1 MLQTIATPYQ
11 MGQIL
16 AAGRRRAGLTQ
27 AEAASRLGVS
37 QSRISTLE
45 ADSGALT
52 LGQLLTLFGA
62 YELQLQV
69 LDKVRPLQPPP
80 RLRRS
85 GNGRTQATFPG
96 AVGVG

>member
-1 MLQTIATPYQ
+1 MQQTVATPYQ

-27 AEAASRLGVS
+27 AEAAARLGVT

-52 LGQLLTLFGA
+52 LNQLLTFFGA

-69 LDKVRPLQPPP
+69 LDKGSSTPTSPAP
-80 RLRRS
+80 
-85 GNGRTQATFPG
+85 A
-96 AVGVG
+96 AEW

>member
-1 MLQTIATPYQ
+1 MQQTITTPYQ

-27 AEAASRLGVS
+27 AEAAARLGVS

-45 ADSGALT
+45 TDSSALT
-52 LGQLLTLFGA
+52 LNQLLTLFGA

-69 LDKVRPLQPPP
+69 LDKGSSAP
-80 RLRRS
+80 
-85 GNGRTQATFPG
+85 TFPTS
-96 AVGVG
+96 ALEW

>member
-1 MLQTIATPYQ
+1 MQQTIATPYQ

-27 AEAASRLGVS
+27 AEAAARLGVS

-45 ADSGALT
+45 TDSSALT
-52 LGQLLTLFGA
+52 LNQLLTLFGA

-69 LDKVRPLQPPP
+69 LDRGSSPPNSPPP
-80 RLRRS
+80 ALEW
-85 GNGRTQATFPG
+85 
-96 AVGVG
+96 

>member
-1 MLQTIATPYQ
+1 MQQTITTPYQ

-27 AEAASRLGVS
+27 AEAAARLGVS

-45 ADSGALT
+45 TDAAALT
-52 LGQLLTLFGA
+52 LNQLLTLFGA

-69 LDKVRPLQPPP
+69 LDKGLSVPTSPPSA
-80 RLRRS
+80 LEW
-85 GNGRTQATFPG
+85 
-96 AVGVG
+96 

>member
-1 MLQTIATPYQ
+1 MQQTIAKPYQ

-37 QSRISTLE
+37 QSRVSTLE
-45 ADSGALT
+45 ANSGALT
-52 LGQLLTLFGA
+52 LDQLLTLLGA

-69 LDKVRPLQPPP
+69 LDKGSSVPASHPSALEW
-80 RLRRS
+80 
-85 GNGRTQATFPG
+85 
-96 AVGVG
+96 

>member
-1 MLQTIATPYQ
+1 MQQTITTPYQ

-27 AEAASRLGVS
+27 AEAAARLGVS

-45 ADSGALT
+45 ADTGALT
-52 LGQLLTLFGA
+52 LNQLLTLFGA

-69 LDKVRPLQPPP
+69 LDKGSSAPTSPASALEW
-80 RLRRS
+80 
-85 GNGRTQATFPG
+85 
-96 AVGVG
+96 

>member
-1 MLQTIATPYQ
+1 MQQTVATPYQ

-27 AEAASRLGVS
+27 AEAAARLGVT

-52 LGQLLTLFGA
+52 LNQLLTLLGA

-69 LDKVRPLQPPP
+69 LDKGSSAPTAPAP
-80 RLRRS
+80 
-85 GNGRTQATFPG
+85 A
-96 AVGVG
+96 AEW

>member
-1 MLQTIATPYQ
+1 MQQTIATPYQ

-37 QSRISTLE
+37 QSRVSTLE

-52 LGQLLTLFGA
+52 LDQLLTLLGA
-62 YELQLQV
+62 YELQLQI
-69 LDKVRPLQPPP
+69 LDKGSSAAASPPSA
-80 RLRRS
+80 LEW
-85 GNGRTQATFPG
+85 
-96 AVGVG
+96 